1 MHLLLVLFY
10 VGVDSCRAVA
20 ASVIRGSDSPPDCH
34 SLPLLL
40 WTTSKPERVCRL
52 EKGYCMLL
60 YKNFSNAS
68 SLSVNC

>member
-40 WTTSKPERVCRL
+40 FGLRPNPRGSAVKKKGIVCFFIKTFQMRVLCL
-52 EKGYCMLL
+52 
-60 YKNFSNAS
+60 
-68 SLSVNC
+68 